1 MKAKIKIAILVLI
14 IIVLSGV
21 YSVIDK
27 KVSIYDTKCDNSK
40 YLKISLDEG
49 NSVSQKFLCSEEKLD
64 GMAMK
69 ISVADESKKNQIE
82 LNYKLIDVETNE
94 IIEDEVVDLSELKSG
109 KFFQT
114 NFETINNCKDKEYL
128 FVLQIKKCVE
138 NSVTVYYT
146 KGEAEKTSL
155 TYNED
160 KVDGTMVCR
169 TITHRFDIE
178 TFVVTLCFIAYIIL
192 FMRWL
197 NKLFK

>member
-94 IIEDEVVDLSELKSG
+94 IIEDEVVDL
-109 KFFQT
+109 
-114 NFETINNCKDKEYL
+114 
-128 FVLQIKKCVE
+128 
-138 NSVTVYYT
+138 
-146 KGEAEKTSL
+146 
-155 TYNED
+155 
-160 KVDGTMVCR
+160 
-169 TITHRFDIE
+169 
-178 TFVVTLCFIAYIIL
+178 
-192 FMRWL
+192 
-197 NKLFK
+197 

>member
-114 NFETINNCKDKEYL
+114 NFETINNCKD
-128 FVLQIKKCVE
+128 
-138 NSVTVYYT
+138 
-146 KGEAEKTSL
+146 
-155 TYNED
+155 
-160 KVDGTMVCR
+160 
-169 TITHRFDIE
+169 
-178 TFVVTLCFIAYIIL
+178 
-192 FMRWL
+192 
-197 NKLFK
+197 

>member
-1 MKAKIKIAILVLI
+1 MKAKIKIAILVVI

-27 KVSIYDTKCDNSK
+27 NVSIYDTKCDNSK
-40 YLKISLDEG
+40 YLKISLDETD
-49 NSVSQKFLCSEEKLD
+49 SVSQKFVCSEEKLD

-69 ISVADESKKNQIE
+69 ISVADESTKDQIE
-82 LNYKLIDVETNE
+82 LNYKLIDVKKNE
-94 IIEDEVVDLSELKSG
+94 IVEDENVDLSGLKSG
-109 KFFQT
+109 KLFQT
-114 NFETINNCKDKEYL
+114 NFETINGCKDKEYL

-146 KGEAEKTSL
+146 KGEIGKTSL
-155 TYNED
+155 EYNEN
-160 KVDGTMVCR
+160 KVDGTMVFR

-178 TFVVTLCFIAYIIL
+178 TFVVTLCFIAYIVL

>member
-138 NSVTVYYT
+138 NQFSFSFVLVYRIKSV
-146 KGEAEKTSL
+146 
-155 TYNED
+155 
-160 KVDGTMVCR
+160 
-169 TITHRFDIE
+169 
-178 TFVVTLCFIAYIIL
+178 IL
-192 FMRWL
+192 HL
-197 NKLFK
+197 NF